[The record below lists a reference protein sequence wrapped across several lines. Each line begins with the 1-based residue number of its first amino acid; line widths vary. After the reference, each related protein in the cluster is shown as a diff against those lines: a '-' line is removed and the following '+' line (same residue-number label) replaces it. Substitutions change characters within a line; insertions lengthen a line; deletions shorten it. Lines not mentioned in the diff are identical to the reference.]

1 MGCSLSSSTPAPAPA
16 PATTRP
22 RIKRITN
29 QPIAEGVAP
38 LPFQTRPHADLIEA
52 VRQGNHE
59 PIIPRNTRCDGI
71 VNEVIDGDTVS
82 MCIRYG
88 GTYKK
93 VRLRVDG
100 VDTPEVRTKN
110 ELEKMAGFAA
120 SRVVA
125 RYCNPLAFF
134 FPKKPGRPAFRRLVS
149 SHLVVNVHIIKPDKF
164 GDRWVGSIKS
174 PHSTETLSEHLLKH
188 RLAHKYDGRTKKT
201 PWLPDEL
208 NAIIETEAA
217 MAKQ

>member
-1 MGCSLSSSTPAPAPA
+1 MGCSLSSSAPAPA

-22 RIKRITN
+22 RIKRISK
-29 QPIAEGVAP
+29 QPIAEGLTP
-38 LPFQTRPHADLIEA
+38 LPFQSRHNADLIEA

-59 PIIPRNTRCDGI
+59 PIIPRDTRCDGI

-82 MCIRYG
+82 VCIRYG
-88 GTYKK
+88 SKFKK

-100 VDTPEVRTKN
+100 VDTPEVRTKS
-110 ELEKMAGFAA
+110 ELEKTAGFAT

-125 RYCNPLAFF
+125 RYCNPSAFF
-134 FPKKPGRPAFRRLVS
+134 FPKKPGRPVFRRLVS

-174 PHSTETLSEHLLKH
+174 PHSSETLSEYLLKH